1 MNLKK
6 WSYLFWT
13 TTCIGGAIS
22 LVIGLALQVSQ
33 GEMGNFR
40 GPVDILLN
48 VLQLILSGCMISV
61 YSQMGFFAYL
71 TLNYIAVGLFKKGW
85 PYVQAVLTV
94 IALLDLMF
102 LRMLLGDRGEGA
114 AAAGGGYEDILL
126 GVVVLVFA
134 VVVSYWKVKATN
146 ATALIPTL
154 FFMIAITTVETL
166 SALNIGN
173 MATWFVYIPLAIC
186 NAYQILMLHRLV
198 GTAKS

>member
-22 LVIGLALQVSQ
+22 LVIGLALQVFQ

-40 GPVDILLN
+40 GPVDIMLN

-71 TLNYIAVGLFKKGW
+71 TLNYIAIGLFKKGW
-85 PYVQAVLTV
+85 PYVQVVLTV

-102 LRMLLGDRGEGA
+102 LRMLLVDRPEGA
-114 AAAGGGYEDILL
+114 ARGGYEDILL

-186 NAYQILMLHRLV
+186 NAYQILVLHRLL

>member
-13 TTCIGGAIS
+13 TACIGGAIS
-22 LVIGLALQVSQ
+22 LVIGLALQVFQ

-71 TLNYIAVGLFKKGW
+71 TLNYIAIGLFKKGW
-85 PYVQAVLTV
+85 PYVQVLLTV

-102 LRMLLGDRGEGA
+102 LRMLLGNRPEGVR
-114 AAAGGGYEDILL
+114 GGGYEDIVL
-126 GVVVLVFA
+126 GLVVLVLA
-134 VVVSYWKVKATN
+134 VAVSYWKVKATN
-146 ATALIPTL
+146 AKALIPTL

>member
-22 LVIGLALQVSQ
+22 LVIGLALQVFQ

-71 TLNYIAVGLFKKGW
+71 TLNYIAIGLFKKGW
-85 PYVQAVLTV
+85 PYVQVLLTV

-102 LRMLLGDRGEGA
+102 LRMLLGNRPEGVR
-114 AAAGGGYEDILL
+114 GGGYEDIML
-126 GVVVLVFA
+126 GIVVLVLA
-134 VVVSYWKVKATN
+134 VVVSFLKVKATN

-173 MATWFVYIPLAIC
+173 MATWFVYIPLVIC

>member
-22 LVIGLALQVSQ
+22 LGIGLALQVFQ

-71 TLNYIAVGLFKKGW
+71 TLNYIAIGLFKKGW
-85 PYVQAVLTV
+85 PYVQVLLTV

-102 LRMLLGDRGEGA
+102 LRMLLGNRPEGVR
-114 AAAGGGYEDILL
+114 GGGYEDIVL
-126 GVVVLVFA
+126 GLVVLVLA
-134 VVVSYWKVKATN
+134 VAVSYWKVKATN

>member
-22 LVIGLALQVSQ
+22 LVIGLALQVFQ

-71 TLNYIAVGLFKKGW
+71 TLNYIAIGLFKKGW
-85 PYVQAVLTV
+85 PYVQVVLTV

-102 LRMLLGDRGEGA
+102 LRMLLVDRPEGA
-114 AAAGGGYEDILL
+114 AKGGYEDILL

-146 ATALIPTL
+146 TSALIPTL

-173 MATWFVYIPLAIC
+173 TATWFVYIPLAIC

>member
-22 LVIGLALQVSQ
+22 LVIGLALQVFQ

-71 TLNYIAVGLFKKGW
+71 TLNYIAIGLFKKGW
-85 PYVQAVLTV
+85 PYVQVLLTV

-102 LRMLLGDRGEGA
+102 LRMLLGNRPEGVR
-114 AAAGGGYEDILL
+114 GGGYEDIVL
-126 GVVVLVFA
+126 GIVVLVLA
-134 VVVSYWKVKATN
+134 VVVSYLKVKATN

-154 FFMIAITTVETL
+154 FFMIAITSVETL

>member
-22 LVIGLALQVSQ
+22 LVIGLALQVFQ

-71 TLNYIAVGLFKKGW
+71 TLNYIAIGLFKKGW
-85 PYVQAVLTV
+85 PYVQVLLTV

-102 LRMLLGDRGEGA
+102 LRMLLGNRPEGVR
-114 AAAGGGYEDILL
+114 GGGYEDIVL
-126 GVVVLVFA
+126 GIVVLVLA
-134 VVVSYWKVKATN
+134 VAVSYWKVKATN

>member
-22 LVIGLALQVSQ
+22 LVIGLALQVFQ

-71 TLNYIAVGLFKKGW
+71 TLNYIAIGLFKKGW
-85 PYVQAVLTV
+85 PYVQVLLTV

-102 LRMLLGDRGEGA
+102 LRMLLGNKPEGVR
-114 AAAGGGYEDILL
+114 GGGYEDIVL
-126 GVVVLVFA
+126 GLVVLVLA
-134 VVVSYWKVKATN
+134 VAVTYWKVKATN

>member
-22 LVIGLALQVSQ
+22 LVIGLALQMFQ
-33 GEMGNFR
+33 GEMGNFK

-71 TLNYIAVGLFKKGW
+71 TLNYIAIGLFKKGW
-85 PYVQAVLTV
+85 PYIQVLLTA

-102 LRMLLGDRGEGA
+102 LRMLLVDRPGGA
-114 AAAGGGYEDILL
+114 GA
-126 GVVVLVFA
+126 
-134 VVVSYWKVKATN
+134 
-146 ATALIPTL
+146 
-154 FFMIAITTVETL
+154 
-166 SALNIGN
+166 SARG
-173 MATWFVYIPLAIC
+173 
-186 NAYQILMLHRLV
+186 
-198 GTAKS
+198 

>member
-22 LVIGLALQVSQ
+22 LVIGLALQVFQ

-48 VLQLILSGCMISV
+48 VLQLFLSGCMISV

-71 TLNYIAVGLFKKGW
+71 TLNYIAIGLFKKGW
-85 PYVQAVLTV
+85 PYVQVLLTV

-102 LRMLLGDRGEGA
+102 LRMLLGNRPEGVRGGS
-114 AAAGGGYEDILL
+114 YEDIML
-126 GVVVLVFA
+126 GIVVLVLA
-134 VVVSYWKVKATN
+134 VVVSYLKVKATN

-173 MATWFVYIPLAIC
+173 MATWFVYIPLVIC

>member
-22 LVIGLALQVSQ
+22 LVIGLALQVFQ

-40 GPVDILLN
+40 GPVDIMLN

-71 TLNYIAVGLFKKGW
+71 TLNYIAIGLFKKGW
-85 PYVQAVLTV
+85 PYVQVVLTV

-102 LRMLLGDRGEGA
+102 LRMLLVDRPEGA
-114 AAAGGGYEDILL
+114 ERGGYEDILL

-186 NAYQILMLHRLV
+186 NAYQILMLHRLL
-198 GTAKS
+198 GTVKS

>member
-22 LVIGLALQVSQ
+22 LVIGLALQVFQ

-71 TLNYIAVGLFKKGW
+71 TLNYIAIGLFKKGW
-85 PYVQAVLTV
+85 PYVQVLLTV

-102 LRMLLGDRGEGA
+102 LRMLLGNRPEGVR
-114 AAAGGGYEDILL
+114 GGGYEDIVL
-126 GVVVLVFA
+126 GLVVLVLA
-134 VVVSYWKVKATN
+134 VAVSYWKVKATN

>member
-22 LVIGLALQVSQ
+22 LVIGLALQVFQ

-71 TLNYIAVGLFKKGW
+71 TLNYIAIGLFKKGW
-85 PYVQAVLTV
+85 PYVQVLLTV

-102 LRMLLGDRGEGA
+102 LRMLLGNRPEGVR
-114 AAAGGGYEDILL
+114 GGGYEDIVL
-126 GVVVLVFA
+126 GLVVLVLA
-134 VVVSYWKVKATN
+134 VAVSYWKVKATN
-146 ATALIPTL
+146 AKALIPTL
-154 FFMIAITTVETL
+154 FFMSAITTVETL

>member
-22 LVIGLALQVSQ
+22 LVIGLALQVFQ

-71 TLNYIAVGLFKKGW
+71 TLNYIAIGLFKKGW
-85 PYVQAVLTV
+85 PYIQVLLTV

-102 LRMLLGDRGEGA
+102 LRMLLGNRPEGVR
-114 AAAGGGYEDILL
+114 GGGYEDIVL
-126 GVVVLVFA
+126 GLVVLVLA
-134 VVVSYWKVKATN
+134 VAVSYWKVKATN

>member
-1 MNLKK
+1 MKK

-22 LVIGLALQVSQ
+22 LVIGLALQVFQ

-71 TLNYIAVGLFKKGW
+71 TLNYIAIGLFKKGW
-85 PYVQAVLTV
+85 PYVQVLLTV

-102 LRMLLGDRGEGA
+102 LRMLLGNKPEGVR
-114 AAAGGGYEDILL
+114 GGGYEDIVL
-126 GVVVLVFA
+126 GLVVLVLA
-134 VVVSYWKVKATN
+134 VAVTYWKVKATN

>member
-22 LVIGLALQVSQ
+22 LVIGLALQVFQ

-61 YSQMGFFAYL
+61 YSQMGFFAFL
-71 TLNYIAVGLFKKGW
+71 TLNYIAIGLFKKGW
-85 PYVQAVLTV
+85 PYVQVLLTV

-102 LRMLLGDRGEGA
+102 LRMLLGNRPEGVR
-114 AAAGGGYEDILL
+114 GGGYEDIVL
-126 GVVVLVFA
+126 GIVVLVLA
-134 VVVSYWKVKATN
+134 VVVSYLKVKATN

-154 FFMIAITTVETL
+154 FFMIAITSVETL

>member
-22 LVIGLALQVSQ
+22 LVIGLALQVFQ

-71 TLNYIAVGLFKKGW
+71 TLNYIAIGLYKKGW
-85 PYVQAVLTV
+85 PYVQVLLTV

-102 LRMLLGDRGEGA
+102 LRMLLGNRPEGVR
-114 AAAGGGYEDILL
+114 GGGYEDIVL
-126 GVVVLVFA
+126 GLVVLVLA
-134 VVVSYWKVKATN
+134 VAVSYWKVKATN
-146 ATALIPTL
+146 AKALIPTL

>member
-22 LVIGLALQVSQ
+22 LVIGLALQVFQ

-40 GPVDILLN
+40 GSVDILLN

-71 TLNYIAVGLFKKGW
+71 TLNYIAIGLFKKGW
-85 PYVQAVLTV
+85 PYVQVLLTV

-102 LRMLLGDRGEGA
+102 LRMLLGNRPEGVR
-114 AAAGGGYEDILL
+114 GGGYEDIVL
-126 GVVVLVFA
+126 GIVVLVLA
-134 VVVSYWKVKATN
+134 VVVSYLKVKATN

-154 FFMIAITTVETL
+154 FFMIAITSVETL

-173 MATWFVYIPLAIC
+173 TATWFVYIPLAIC